1 MALIFF
7 LSGSRES
14 EIEHR
19 EAGMARTQ
27 GGTSPVHLLVDGVAA
42 SVVCMPTA
50 WENCKQCLGLVGI
63 GVTRFAE

>member
-1 MALIFF
+1 MA
-7 LSGSRES
+7 
-14 EIEHR
+14 
-19 EAGMARTQ
+19 ATQ